1 MYALRF
7 QWYFIWINVSDA
19 IPVQL
24 PVKTFGPT
32 EKVLNICGGTMLKPN
47 PAQGILP
54 NGKTRIFIKG
64 VGKKAWA
71 RSA

>member
-7 QWYFIWINVSDA
+7 QWYFIWISVLDA

-24 PVKTFGPT
+24 LVKIFGQI
-32 EKVLNICGGTMLKPN
+32 EKVPNICGGTMLKPSL
-47 PAQGILP
+47 AQGIRR